1 MKEVNPEHVCVATA
15 LTFPKYHDE
24 LFEVINSPIYFEDE
38 DCREIIKAC
47 IAIRELGRTPDLV
60 SVAEK
65 SKVNPKIIFSYTSL
79 DYFYEWQNAALTV
92 RERWMFRKFK
102 EACARGIEADYEDIF
117 DLLTGHSEEV
127 NAIVSSVDTLKTEKI
142 QDIAI
147 QAIND
152 IAKLKNNEITGAPS
166 GIYKLD
172 THTRGFQPSDLVI
185 VAARPGMGKTAF
197 ALNAGRASAQKGT
210 VLFFSLEM
218 SAIQLVKRMHAQD
231 GRVTMDEIFKDSPS
245 ESKWPIL
252 MEIADNIGQR
262 DIEIYDRISY
272 IEDIAAKVSTVS
284 KRKKV
289 SLVVID
295 YLGLCSTRERVQSE
309 EVRVSRISWKCK
321 QMAKRSNVPVMLLSQ
336 LSREVEKRANKRPQL
351 SDLRY
356 SGAIEQDADMVLFP
370 WWSQKYEM
378 LDEKGEYYGLIDIAK
393 YRNGEPLEV
402 GGLVFEGRHV
412 RWVEDGG
419 MVTVPA
425 VAQNVTRK
433 QDDLPF

>member
-1 MKEVNPEHVCVATA
+1 MKETNPEYVCVATA

-24 LFEVINSPIYFEDE
+24 LFEVINSHIYFEDD
-38 DCREIIKAC
+38 DCREIIRAC
-47 IAIRELGRTPDLV
+47 LTLREVGRTPDLV
-60 SVAEK
+60 SVAERTK
-65 SKVNPKIIFSYTSL
+65 INPKTIFSFTSL
-79 DYFYEWQNAALTV
+79 DYFYDWQSAALTV

-102 EACARGIEADYEDIF
+102 EACAKGIEADYDDIF
-117 DLLTGHSEEV
+117 DLLTSHGEEV

-142 QDIAI
+142 HDIAV
-147 QAIND
+147 QAVND
-152 IAKLKNNEITGAPS
+152 IAKLKKNEITGAPS

-197 ALNAGRASAQKGT
+197 ALNASRASVQKGT

-245 ESKWPIL
+245 DAKWPIL
-252 MEIADNIGQR
+252 MEIADKIGQL

-272 IEDIAAKVSTVS
+272 IEDIAAKVSTVA

-336 LSREVEKRANKRPQL
+336 LSREVEKRGNKRPQL

-370 WWSQKYEM
+370 WWSQRYEM

-402 GGLVFEGRHV
+402 GGLAFEGRHV
-412 RWVEDGG
+412 RWVEHEG

-425 VAQNVTRK
+425 AASNVTRTK
-433 QDDLPF
+433 SDLPF

>member
-1 MKEVNPEHVCVATA
+1 MKETNPEHVCVSTA

-24 LFEVINSPIYFEDE
+24 LFEVINSHIYFEDD
-38 DCREIIKAC
+38 DCREIIRAC
-47 IAIRELGRTPDLV
+47 LTLREAGRTPDLV
-60 SVAEK
+60 SVAK
-65 SKVNPKIIFSYTSL
+65 RTKINPKTIFSFTSL
-79 DYFYEWQNAALTV
+79 DYFYDWQNAALTV

-102 EACARGIEADYEDIF
+102 EACAKGIEADYDDIF
-117 DLLTGHSEEV
+117 DLLTSHGEEV

-142 QDIAI
+142 HDIAV
-147 QAIND
+147 QAVND
-152 IAKLKNNEITGAPS
+152 IARLKNNEITGAPS

-197 ALNAGRASAQKGT
+197 ALNASRVSAQKGT

-231 GRVTMDEIFKDSPS
+231 GRFTMDEIFKDSPS
-245 ESKWPIL
+245 DAKWPIL
-252 MEIADNIGQR
+252 MEIADKIGQL

-272 IEDIAAKVSTVS
+272 IEDISAKVSTVA

-295 YLGLCSTRERVQSE
+295 YLGLCNTRERVQSE

-321 QMAKRSNVPVMLLSQ
+321 QIAKRSNVPVMLLSQ
-336 LSREVEKRANKRPQL
+336 LSREVEKRGNKRPQL

-370 WWSQKYEM
+370 WWSQRYEM

-412 RWVEDGG
+412 RWVEGQG
-419 MVTVPA
+419 ITANNPVTVKT
-425 VAQNVTRK
+425 NST
-433 QDDLPF
+433 DLPF

>member
-1 MKEVNPEHVCVATA
+1 MKETNPEYVCVATA

-24 LFEVINSPIYFEDE
+24 LFEVINSHIYFEDD
-38 DCREIIKAC
+38 DCREIIRAC
-47 IAIRELGRTPDLV
+47 LTLREVGRTPDLV
-60 SVAEK
+60 SVAERTK
-65 SKVNPKIIFSYTSL
+65 INPKTIFSFTSL
-79 DYFYEWQNAALTV
+79 DYFYDWQSAALTV

-102 EACARGIEADYEDIF
+102 EACAKGIEADYDDIF
-117 DLLTGHSEEV
+117 DLLTSHGEEV

-142 QDIAI
+142 HDIAV
-147 QAIND
+147 QAVND

-172 THTRGFQPSDLVI
+172 THTRGFQPFDLVI

-197 ALNAGRASAQKGT
+197 ALNASRASAQKGT

-231 GRVTMDEIFKDSPS
+231 GRFTMDEIFKDSPS
-245 ESKWPIL
+245 DAKWPIL
-252 MEIADNIGQR
+252 MEIADKIGQL

-272 IEDIAAKVSTVS
+272 IEDIAAKVSTVA

-336 LSREVEKRANKRPQL
+336 LSREVEKRGNKRPQL

-370 WWSQKYEM
+370 WWSQRYEM

-412 RWVEDGG
+412 RWVEGQG
-419 MVTVPA
+419 IKANNPITVKPSS
-425 VAQNVTRK
+425 T
-433 QDDLPF
+433 DLPF

>member
-1 MKEVNPEHVCVATA
+1 MKETNPEYVCVATA

-24 LFEVINSPIYFEDE
+24 LFEVINSHIYFEDD
-38 DCREIIKAC
+38 DCREIIRAC
-47 IAIRELGRTPDLV
+47 LTLREVGRTPDLV
-60 SVAEK
+60 SVAERTK
-65 SKVNPKIIFSYTSL
+65 INPKTIFSFTSL
-79 DYFYEWQNAALTV
+79 DYFYDWQSAALTV

-102 EACARGIEADYEDIF
+102 EACAKGIEADYDDIF
-117 DLLTGHSEEV
+117 DLLTSHGEEV

-142 QDIAI
+142 HDIAV
-147 QAIND
+147 QAVND

-197 ALNAGRASAQKGT
+197 ALNASRASAQKGT

-231 GRVTMDEIFKDSPS
+231 GQFTMDEIFKDSPS
-245 ESKWPIL
+245 DAKWPIL
-252 MEIADNIGQR
+252 MEIADKIGQL

-272 IEDIAAKVSTVS
+272 IEDIAAKVSTVA

-336 LSREVEKRANKRPQL
+336 LSREVEKRGNKRPQL

-370 WWSQKYEM
+370 WWSQRYEM

-412 RWVEDGG
+412 RWVEGQG
-419 MVTVPA
+419 IKANNPITVKPSS
-425 VAQNVTRK
+425 T
-433 QDDLPF
+433 DLPF